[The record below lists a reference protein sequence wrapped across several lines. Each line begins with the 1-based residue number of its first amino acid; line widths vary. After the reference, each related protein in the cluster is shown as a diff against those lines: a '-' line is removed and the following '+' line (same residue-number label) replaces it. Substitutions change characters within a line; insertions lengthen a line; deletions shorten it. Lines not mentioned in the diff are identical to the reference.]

1 MASAHY
7 VHGKTFGTSWHTLG
21 FGLQTTDT
29 ASRRL
34 LIPAIVLEMTI
45 PKLKY
50 LKRMKVGRCDV
61 IQDST
66 GWVHERQKTSV
77 AQGKPDQVVFFL
89 RQT

>member
-1 MASAHY
+1 
-7 VHGKTFGTSWHTLG
+7 
-21 FGLQTTDT
+21 
-29 ASRRL
+29 
-34 LIPAIVLEMTI
+34 MTI

-77 AQGKPDQVVFFL
+77 AQGNPDQVVFFL

>member
-7 VHGKTFGTSWHTLG
+7 AHGKTSGTSWHTLG

-29 ASRRL
+29 ASRRF